1 MTHNAQQVKELFDAV
16 MALPSAEKEPFLD
29 HACGNNDA
37 LRAEIESI
45 LEHHFTQ
52 ASTVSE
58 EVQLGS
64 IQLDHCMGDMIG
76 KFKIISVIFFC

>member
-45 LEHHFTQ
+45 LEHHFT
-52 ASTVSE
+52 
-58 EVQLGS
+58 
-64 IQLDHCMGDMIG
+64 
-76 KFKIISVIFFC
+76 